1 MRQKTNFRIL
11 LSLVLMLTL
20 VSCSQRLEPTSNMTN
35 YTNTNSPEV
44 SNQGAR
50 AESNSTSFTDTEPKP
65 INTEDNKVL
74 PAEKQATSL
83 DSEENQKVKNL
94 YEKGLKLYYE
104 RNFEEALS
112 LFNQILI
119 LEPQNYQALNSKGAT
134 YAFQGRYSEG
144 ISLIQQALQIKPE
157 FIYAHFNLG
166 LAYELAGN
174 YEKSI
179 EAYKEAI
186 QLDEKDVW
194 SYYGIA
200 SIYGR
205 KGDVEK
211 VIEWLRPAIV
221 LDPEVKAVAREE
233 KDFNPVKND
242 SRFQLLISK

>member
-1 MRQKTNFRIL
+1 MRQKTKFCIIL
-11 LSLVLMLTL
+11 GLVLTLNL
-20 VSCSQRLEPTSNMTN
+20 VSCSQRLVPTTNMSNV
-35 YTNTNSPEV
+35 NSLEV
-44 SNQGAR
+44 PDQGTR
-50 AESNSTSFTDTEPKP
+50 AESKSISFTDSEP

-74 PAEKQATSL
+74 SAEKQAASL
-83 DSEENQKVKNL
+83 DSEENQEAKNL

-104 RNFEEALS
+104 RNFEEALI
-112 LFNQILI
+112 LFNQVLI

-157 FIYAHFNLG
+157 FVYAHFNLG
-166 LAYELAGN
+166 LAYELTGN

-186 QLDEKDVW
+186 KLDEKDVW

-211 VIEWLRPAIV
+211 VVEWLRPAIA
-221 LDPEVKAVAREE
+221 LDPEVKAAAREE

-242 SRFQLLISK
+242 PRFQSLMSK